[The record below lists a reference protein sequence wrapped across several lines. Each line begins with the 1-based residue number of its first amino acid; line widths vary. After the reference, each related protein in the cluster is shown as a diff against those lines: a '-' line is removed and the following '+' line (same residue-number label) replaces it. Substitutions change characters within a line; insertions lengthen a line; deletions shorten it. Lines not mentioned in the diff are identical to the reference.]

1 MKKVL
6 SVILVVAVA
15 FCLTACGLD
24 MSKVKGDWTL
34 DTAGGKTVEQ
44 IAEAGGL
51 NPAYCNMNATV
62 TDKTFT
68 LITATDTLSWN
79 IQVKDNTGFD
89 CLDASGKIFMT
100 VRYHEDNDTISFQL
114 LGADGTTTD
123 YVMVKGTSEISS
135 NPKIEEGSPEIEEG
149 SPEVEEG
156 SPEIVQ
162 E

>member
-44 IAEAGGL
+44 IAEAGGV
-51 NPAYCNMNATV
+51 NPAYCNMNVTI

-68 LITATDTLSWN
+68 LITATDTPSWN

-89 CLDASGKIFMT
+89 CLDASGKAIIGIK
-100 VRYHEDNDTISFQL
+100 YNADNDTISFRL
-114 LGADGTTTD
+114 LSADGSATD
-123 YVMVKGTSEISS
+123 YVMVKGTSEISR
-135 NPKIEEGSPEIEEG
+135 
-149 SPEVEEG
+149 

>member
-51 NPAYCNMNATV
+51 NPAYCNMNVTI

-68 LITATDTLSWN
+68 LITATDTPSWN

-100 VRYHEDNDTISFQL
+100 VRYNADKDTISFKL
-114 LGADGTTTD
+114 AGADGIAVE
-123 YVMVKGTSEISS
+123 YVMVRGTSEISS

-149 SPEVEEG
+149 S
-156 SPEIVQ
+156 SEIVQ

>member
-44 IAEAGGL
+44 LAEAGGL
-51 NPAYCNMNATV
+51 NPAYLAMNATV

-68 LITATDTLSWN
+68 LTSATETLSWN
-79 IQVKDNTGFD
+79 IQVKDTGFE
-89 CLDASGKIFMT
+89 CLDASGNIFMS
-100 VRYHEDNDTISFQL
+100 VRYNADKDTISFKL
-114 LGADGTTTD
+114 AGADGNAVE

>member
-44 IAEAGGL
+44 IAEAGGV
-51 NPAYCNMNATV
+51 NPAYFNMNATV

-68 LITATDTLSWN
+68 LTTATETLSWN
-79 IQVKDNTGFD
+79 IQVKDTGFE
-89 CLDASGKIFMT
+89 CLDASGNIFMS
-100 VRYHEDNDTISFQL
+100 VRYNADKDTISFKMA
-114 LGADGTTTD
+114 GADGNAVE

>member
-34 DTAGGKTVEQ
+34 DTANGKTVEQ
-44 IAEAGGL
+44 IAEAMGA
-51 NPAYCNMNATV
+51 NPAYYAMNATV

-68 LITATDTLSWN
+68 LTSATGSISYN

-100 VRYHEDNDTISFQL
+100 VRYNADNDTISFKL
-114 LGADGTTTD
+114 LASDGNPVE
-123 YVMVKGTSEISS
+123 YVMVRGTSEISS
-135 NPKIEEGSPEIEEG
+135 NPKIEESSPEIEEGSPEIEEG
-149 SPEVEEG
+149 SPEIEE
-156 SPEIVQ
+156 
-162 E
+162 

>member
-51 NPAYCNMNATV
+51 NPAYCNMNVTV
-62 TDKTFT
+62 TDKKFT
-68 LITATDTLSWN
+68 LITATDTPSWN
-79 IQVKDNTGFD
+79 IQVKDTTGFD

-100 VRYHEDNDTISFQL
+100 VRYNADNDTISFKL
-114 LGADGTTTD
+114 LASDGSPVE
-123 YVMVKGTSEISS
+123 YVMVRGTSEISS

-149 SPEVEEG
+149 SPE
-156 SPEIVQ
+156 IVQ

>member
-51 NPAYCNMNATV
+51 NPAYLNMNATV

-68 LITATDTLSWN
+68 LTTATETLSWN
-79 IQVKDNTGFD
+79 IQVKDTGFE
-89 CLDASGKIFMT
+89 CLDASGKAIIGIK
-100 VRYHEDNDTISFQL
+100 YNADNDTISFRL
-114 LGADGTTTD
+114 LSADGTATD

>member
-6 SVILVVAVA
+6 SVILVVAVS

-34 DTAGGKTVEQ
+34 DTANGKTVEQ
-44 IAEAGGL
+44 IAEAMGA
-51 NPAYCNMNATV
+51 NPAYYAMNATV

-100 VRYHEDNDTISFQL
+100 VRYNADNDTISFKL
-114 LGADGTTTD
+114 LASDGSPVE
-123 YVMVKGTSEISS
+123 YVMVRGTSEISS

-149 SPEVEEG
+149 SPE
-156 SPEIVQ
+156 IVQ

>member
-24 MSKVKGDWTL
+24 MSKVKGDWTI
-34 DTAGGKTVEQ
+34 DTAGGKTVDQ

-51 NPAYCNMNATV
+51 NPAYCNMNVTV

-79 IQVKDNTGFD
+79 IKVKDTTGFE

-100 VRYHEDNDTISFQL
+100 VRYNEDNDTISFKL
-114 LGADGTTTD
+114 LASDGNPVE
-123 YVMVKGTSEISS
+123 YVMVRGTSEISS
-135 NPKIEEGSPEIEEG
+135 NPKIEESSPEIEEGSPEIEEG
-149 SPEVEEG
+149 SPEIEE
-156 SPEIVQ
+156 
-162 E
+162 

>member
-24 MSKVKGDWTL
+24 MSKVKGEWTL
-34 DTAGGKTVEQ
+34 NTANGKTVEQ
-44 IAEAGGL
+44 IAEAMGA
-51 NPAYCNMNATV
+51 NPANYAMNATV

-68 LITATDTLSWN
+68 LTSATGSISYN
-79 IQVKDNTGFD
+79 IQVKADGFE
-89 CLDASGKIFMT
+89 CLDASGKAIIGIK
-100 VRYHEDNDTISFQL
+100 YNADNDTISFQL

-135 NPKIEEGSPEIEEG
+135 NPKIEESSPEIEEGSPEIEEG
-149 SPEVEEG
+149 SPEIEE
-156 SPEIVQ
+156 
-162 E
+162 

>member
-24 MSKVKGDWTL
+24 MSKVKGEWTL
-34 DTAGGKTVEQ
+34 DTANGKTVEEL
-44 IAEAGGL
+44 AEATGV
-51 NPAYCNMNATV
+51 NPAYYAMNATV
-62 TDKTFT
+62 TDETFT
-68 LITATDTLSWN
+68 LTSATGSMSYN
-79 IQVKDNTGFD
+79 IRVKADGFE

-100 VRYHEDNDTISFQL
+100 VRYNEDNDTISFKL
-114 LGADGTTTD
+114 LASDGNPVE
-123 YVMVKGTSEISS
+123 YVMVRGTSEISS
-135 NPKIEEGSPEIEEG
+135 
-149 SPEVEEG
+149 

>member
-51 NPAYCNMNATV
+51 NPAYCNMNVTI

-68 LITATDTLSWN
+68 LTSATGSISYN
-79 IQVKDNTGFD
+79 IRVKADGFE

-100 VRYHEDNDTISFQL
+100 VRYNADNDTISFKL
-114 LGADGTTTD
+114 LASDGSPVE
-123 YVMVKGTSEISS
+123 YVMVRGTSEISS

-149 SPEVEEG
+149 SPE
-156 SPEIVQ
+156 IVQ

>member
-44 IAEAGGL
+44 LAEAGGL
-51 NPAYCNMNATV
+51 NPAYLAMNATV

-68 LITATDTLSWN
+68 LTSATGSISYN
-79 IQVKDNTGFD
+79 IQVKADGFE
-89 CLDASGKIFMT
+89 CLDASGKIFMS
-100 VRYHEDNDTISFQL
+100 VKYNEDNDTISFKL
-114 LGADGTTTD
+114 LASDGNPVEH
-123 YVMVKGTSEISS
+123 VMVRGTSEISS
-135 NPKIEEGSPEIEEG
+135 NPKIEESSPEIEEG

>member
-34 DTAGGKTVEQ
+34 DTANGKTVEQ

-51 NPAYCNMNATV
+51 NPAYLAMNATV

-68 LITATDTLSWN
+68 LTSATDTLSWN
-79 IQVKDNTGFD
+79 IQVKANGFE
-89 CLDASGKIFMT
+89 CLDASGKAIIGIK
-100 VRYHEDNDTISFQL
+100 YNADNDTISFKL
-114 LGADGTTTD
+114 LASDGNPVEH
-123 YVMVKGTSEISS
+123 VMVRGTSEISS

-149 SPEVEEG
+149 GPEVEEG
-156 SPEIVQ
+156 SPEV
-162 E
+162 EEE

>member
-24 MSKVKGDWTL
+24 MSKVKGEWTL
-34 DTAGGKTVEQ
+34 NTANGKTVEQ
-44 IAEAGGL
+44 IAEAMGA
-51 NPAYCNMNATV
+51 NPANYAMNATV

-68 LITATDTLSWN
+68 LTTATDTLSWN
-79 IQVKDNTGFD
+79 IQVKDNTGFE
-89 CLDASGKIFMT
+89 CLDASGKAIIGIK
-100 VRYHEDNDTISFQL
+100 YNADNDTISFQL

-135 NPKIEEGSPEIEEG
+135 SPEIVEGSPEIEEG
-149 SPEVEEG
+149 SPE
-156 SPEIVQ
+156 IVQ

>member
-34 DTAGGKTVEQ
+34 DTANGKTVEQ
-44 IAEAGGL
+44 IAEAMGA
-51 NPAYCNMNATV
+51 NPAYYAMNATV

-68 LITATDTLSWN
+68 LTTATGSISYN
-79 IQVKDNTGFD
+79 IQVKATGFE
-89 CLDASGKIFMT
+89 CLDASGNIFMS
-100 VRYHEDNDTISFQL
+100 VRYNADKDTISFKMA
-114 LGADGTTTD
+114 GADGNAVE

-149 SPEVEEG
+149 SPE
-156 SPEIVQ
+156 IVQ

>member
-51 NPAYCNMNATV
+51 NPAYCNMNVTI

-68 LITATDTLSWN
+68 LITATDTPSWN

-89 CLDASGKIFMT
+89 CIDASGNIFMT
-100 VRYHEDNDTISFQL
+100 VRYNADKDTISFKL
-114 LGADGTTTD
+114 VGSDGSNPVE
-123 YVMVKGTSEISS
+123 YVMVRGTSEISS
-135 NPKIEEGSPEIEEG
+135 NPKIEEG

>member
-34 DTAGGKTVEQ
+34 DTVGGKTVEQ
-44 IAEAGGL
+44 IAEAGGV
-51 NPAYCNMNATV
+51 NPAYFNMNATV

-68 LITATDTLSWN
+68 LTTATETLSWN
-79 IQVKDNTGFD
+79 IQVKDTGFE
-89 CLDASGKIFMT
+89 CLDASGNIFMS
-100 VRYHEDNDTISFQL
+100 VRYNADKDTISFKMA
-114 LGADGTTTD
+114 GADGNAVE

-149 SPEVEEG
+149 SPE
-156 SPEIVQ
+156 IVQ